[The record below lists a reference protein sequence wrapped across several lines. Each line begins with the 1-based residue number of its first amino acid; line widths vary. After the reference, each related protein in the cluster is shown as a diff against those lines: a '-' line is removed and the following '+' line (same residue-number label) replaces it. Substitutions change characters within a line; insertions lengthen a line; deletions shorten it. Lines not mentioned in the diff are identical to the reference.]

1 MKTFNYIVALL
12 LSLFIF
18 ACSKSENKPES
29 NSLVG
34 VYKLEKTGTNHYE
47 NGKIVKRDIDKEKIN
62 GEMTLLADKSFR
74 IVFSASGISEVI
86 IGAYD
91 VENQLFNIHQDD
103 DIIKTPYFFEDNYLV
118 LVSEDNGNTKEV
130 GYFRKK

>member
-1 MKTFNYIVALL
+1 MKTYNYIVALL

-18 ACSKSENKPES
+18 ACSKSEDKPDS

-34 VYKLEKTGTNHYE
+34 VYKLEKTGTNSYE
-47 NGKIVKRDIDKEKIN
+47 NGKIVRREIDEEKIN

-74 IVFSASGISEVI
+74 IVFSASGTSEVI
-86 IGAYD
+86 VGTYD
-91 VENQLFNIHQDD
+91 KENQVFNIQQDD

-118 LVSEDNGNTKEV
+118 LVTEDNGNTKEV